1 MSQLAIAK
9 LGTQV
14 NKGKKQ
20 IIKQG
25 RCWKSWTSLRP
36 ERPGTRPKTTTRRDK
51 KKDREEPNKTETKQ
65 TKQGNPIAQRQR
77 DRRAKHQQTKR
88 NTKGRTKGGKSVRHG
103 LTARKGENHKGGVRG
118 GREALPTNHTV
129 PGKGE
134 ALTVLSQSTAR
145 KVRYLQVPG
154 GRIDRY

>member
-36 ERPGTRPKTTTRRDK
+36 ERPGTRPKTTTRHDK
-51 KKDREEPNKTETKQ
+51 KRKEKSQTTGNKE
-65 TKQGNPIAQRQR
+65 TKQGNPQATRQR
-77 DRRAKHQQTKR
+77 DRKAKHQQTKR
-88 NTKGRTKGGKSVRHG
+88 KPKGRTEGAKSVRYR
-103 LTARKGENHKGGVRG
+103 LTARKGESHKGEVRSG
-118 GREALPTNHTV
+118 GEALPTNRTI

-145 KVRYLQVPG
+145 KIRYLHVQG